1 MKTKLIFWILVLMMG
16 CTVFST
22 IQGADRFY
30 YGVYNGDPQ
39 TEFGYIRDS
48 LRFNIVCAN
57 NVNSQNISYWVADSL
72 RAIVSNSNDSYSP
85 YTWADSS
92 L

>member
-1 MKTKLIFWILVLMMG
+1 MKTKLIFWILVLLMV
-16 CTVFST
+16 CSIFST
-22 IQGADRFY
+22 SQGADRFY